1 MSGSATKD
9 TRKQIRHVIREQLP
23 ELLRTE
29 LARGIAEELRKDMV
43 TRLKAIETMVKMS
56 LEKMDS
62 QSAQIQ
68 TYLINQIHEV
78 LYKNAPKMEMPKTDE
93 NKPETQLELPL

>member
-29 LARGIAEELRKDMV
+29 LARGIAEELRKDIV
-43 TRLKAIETMVKMS
+43 TRLTAIETMVKTS

-62 QSAQIQ
+62 QTAQVQ

-78 LYKNAPKMEMPKTDE
+78 LYKNAPTVEIPKE
-93 NKPETQLELPL
+93 EKKPENQLELPL

>member
-1 MSGSATKD
+1 
-9 TRKQIRHVIREQLP
+9 
-23 ELLRTE
+23 
-29 LARGIAEELRKDMV
+29 
-43 TRLKAIETMVKMS
+43 MVKMS

>member
-29 LARGIAEELRKDMV
+29 LARGIAEELRKDIV
-43 TRLKAIETMVKMS
+43 TRLTAIETMVKTS

-62 QSAQIQ
+62 QTAQVQ

-78 LYKNAPKMEMPKTDE
+78 LYKNAPTVEMPKEE
-93 NKPETQLELPL
+93 NTKDLY

>member
-29 LARGIAEELRKDMV
+29 LAKGIAEELRKDMV
-43 TRLKAIETMVKMS
+43 TRLTAIETMVKAS

-62 QSAQIQ
+62 QTAQVQ

-78 LYKNAPKMEMPKTDE
+78 LYKNAPNIEVPQQEKSPE
-93 NKPETQLELPL
+93 NQLELPL